1 MFNCRQPLHRSRVRQ
16 SKCPNIAVRPGLPRR
31 PLNRVVAVIP
41 LILIRQKLA
50 VRRIAPAHILNHN
63 RISSNRQLLKRAPL
77 LWRILFPVGSPVHQG
92 RESPFRTGKPY
103 IGAQNYAIP
112 HRHGHIL
119 QHDPRLRGLV
129 LFLRKPEKPSS
140 AENHQP
146 QSNQSDHSMVS
157 HRATHSIPTH
167 LYSLVDP
174 SPRLRN
180 NDCTMTSKL
189 SGKKLAVLGTGK
201 LGGILL
207 RAYLKQNLFTPNNV
221 TATVRHEEKA
231 AALAKDLGVTAST
244 DNRKAVRGA
253 DIVLLGVKP
262 QVVGDVLKEIK
273 PELDKDT
280 LVISVAASV
289 PTAYIEQ
296 RLGEKIPVIRAM
308 PNTCSIVGTGMT
320 GICKGARAS
329 AEHLEIAKALFDAV
343 GRTVVVD
350 EKNMDAVTGLS
361 ASGPAFAYIILE
373 SLAEAGVKVGL
384 PRDVATLLAAQT
396 MKGSASVVL
405 ETGDHPALLKDSVT
419 TPAGCTIDGI
429 MELEEGKLR
438 VTLIK
443 AVVKATQ
450 RAGELLFEK

>member
-1 MFNCRQPLHRSRVRQ
+1 
-16 SKCPNIAVRPGLPRR
+16 
-31 PLNRVVAVIP
+31 
-41 LILIRQKLA
+41 
-50 VRRIAPAHILNHN
+50 
-63 RISSNRQLLKRAPL
+63 
-77 LWRILFPVGSPVHQG
+77 
-92 RESPFRTGKPY
+92 
-103 IGAQNYAIP
+103 
-112 HRHGHIL
+112 
-119 QHDPRLRGLV
+119 
-129 LFLRKPEKPSS
+129 
-140 AENHQP
+140 
-146 QSNQSDHSMVS
+146 
-157 HRATHSIPTH
+157 
-167 LYSLVDP
+167 
-174 SPRLRN
+174 
-180 NDCTMTSKL
+180 MTSKL
-189 SGKKLAVLGTGK
+189 SGKKLAVLGAGK

-207 RAYLKQNLFTPNNV
+207 RAYLEQKLFAPKNV

-231 AALAKDLGVTAST
+231 AALAKTLGVTATT
-244 DNRKAVRGA
+244 DNAEAVRGA

-262 QVVGDVLKEIK
+262 QVVGEVLKETK
-273 PELDKDT
+273 PEIDKDA

-289 PTAYIEQ
+289 PTTYIEQ
-296 RLGEKIPVIRAM
+296 RLGDKVPVVRAM
-308 PNTCSIVGTGMT
+308 PNTCSAVGVGMT
-320 GICKGARAS
+320 GICKGVHAS
-329 AEHLEIAKALFDAV
+329 AEHLDIAKSLFNAV

-429 MELEEGKLR
+429 LELEEGKLR